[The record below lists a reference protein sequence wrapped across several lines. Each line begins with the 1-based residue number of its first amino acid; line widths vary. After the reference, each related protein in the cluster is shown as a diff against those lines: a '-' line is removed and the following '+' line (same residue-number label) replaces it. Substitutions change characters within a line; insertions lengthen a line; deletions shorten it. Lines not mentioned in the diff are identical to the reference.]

1 MITKHL
7 TKQFRNFRIN
17 FVSEVYEGE
26 IMDTEVTILPNRIT
40 NETMFVIS
48 GNDIERF
55 TNEFETLVNRYA
67 I

>member
-17 FVSEVYEGE
+17 FKSEIFNNE
-26 IMDTEVTILPNRIT
+26 ICDTEVSILPNRIT
-40 NETMFVIS
+40 NETMFVIA
-48 GNDIERF
+48 GHDIENF
-55 TNEFETLVNRYA
+55 TMEFEKLINKYS